1 MVSDHVARVGDDFK
15 LTKLLGPRQVGNLL
29 IFAVAIRCL
38 DSHGLLEAD
47 RDDVALVGQA
57 CDYGIFLVKSL
68 PCCFHL
74 ARFSFQ
80 RLVMSLQFQASAM
93 RSQGEPDRPP

>member
-15 LTKLLGPRQVGNLL
+15 LTKLLGPPQVGNLL

-57 CDYGIFLVKSL
+57 
-68 PCCFHL
+68 
-74 ARFSFQ
+74 
-80 RLVMSLQFQASAM
+80 
-93 RSQGEPDRPP
+93 